1 MKAVALS
8 LMLAAG
14 LSSAASAIAAESYT
28 IDPTHTYPMFEVN
41 HLGFSSQRGRFNKTT
56 GKITLDREAKKGSIE
71 AVVDVGSLD
80 MGLDKWDAH
89 MKSEDF
95 FNAEKFPTMEFK
107 SDKLKF
113 DGIKLTGAEGTL
125 TLLGVTKP
133 VKLSVTQFKC
143 GDHPMNKKPICG
155 AEVVT
160 TIKRSEFGMTK
171 YVPAVGDEVKI
182 TFPVEAYKD

>member
-1 MKAVALS
+1 MKAVVVSIL
-8 LMLAAG
+8 LAAG
-14 LSSAASAIAAESYT
+14 VSQALAAETYT
-28 IDPTHTYPMFEVN
+28 IDATHTYPMFEVN
-41 HLGFSSQRGRFNKTT
+41 HLGFSTQRGRFNKTS

-71 AVVDVGSLD
+71 AVVDVTSLD

-89 MKSEDF
+89 LKSEDF
-95 FNAEKFPTMEFK
+95 FNAEKFPTMTFA

-125 TLLGVTKP
+125 TLLGVTRP
-133 VKLSVTQFKC
+133 VKLSITNFKC
-143 GDHPMNKKPICG
+143 GEHPMNKKPLCG

-160 TIKRSEFGMTK
+160 SIKRSEFGMTK

-182 TFPVEAYKD
+182 SFPVEAYKD

>member
-1 MKAVALS
+1 MKAFAVSVLFVAGVS
-8 LMLAAG
+8 QALAADT
-14 LSSAASAIAAESYT
+14 YT
-28 IDPTHTYPMFEVN
+28 IDATHTWPMFEVN
-41 HLGFSSQRGRFNKTT
+41 HLGFSTQRGRFNKTS
-56 GKITLDREAKKGSIE
+56 GKITLDRDAKKGTIE
-71 AVVDVGSLD
+71 AVVDVNSLD
-80 MGLDKWDAH
+80 MGFDKWDAH

-95 FNAEKFPTMEFK
+95 FNAEKFPTMVFK
-107 SDKLKF
+107 SDMLKF
-113 DGIKLTGAEGTL
+113 DGMKLTGAEGTL

-143 GDHPMNKKPICG
+143 GDHPMNKKPMCG

-182 TFPVEAYKD
+182 SFPVEAFKD

>member
-1 MKAVALS
+1 MKALVVSMLLVAGTS
-8 LMLAAG
+8 QAVAADT
-14 LSSAASAIAAESYT
+14 YT
-28 IDPTHTYPMFEVN
+28 IDATHTWPMFEVN
-41 HLGFSSQRGRFNKTT
+41 HLGFSTQRGRFNKTS
-56 GKITLDREAKKGSIE
+56 GKITLDRDAKKGAIE
-71 AVVDVGSLD
+71 AVVDVNSLD
-80 MGLDKWDAH
+80 MGFEKWDAH

-95 FNAEKFPTMEFK
+95 FNAEKFPTMLFK
-107 SDKLKF
+107 SDLLKF
-113 DGIKLTGAEGTL
+113 DGIRLTGAEGTL

-143 GDHPMNKKPICG
+143 GEHPMNKKPMCG

-182 TFPVEAYKD
+182 SFPVEAYKD